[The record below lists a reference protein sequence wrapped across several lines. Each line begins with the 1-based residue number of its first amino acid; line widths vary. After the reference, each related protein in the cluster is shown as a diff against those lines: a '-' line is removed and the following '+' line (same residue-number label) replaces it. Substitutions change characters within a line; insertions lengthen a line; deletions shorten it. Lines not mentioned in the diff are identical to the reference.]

1 MMVTNIKYDLTRA
14 NIKYSQSIKSNNKD
28 HCHHICSGLNQP
40 ALLDQTPNYCFQRK
54 SITSWDADT
63 HKKIPFPDEKCC

>member
-28 HCHHICSGLNQP
+28 HGHHICSGLNQP
-40 ALLDQTPNYCFQRK
+40 ALLDQTPTIASKEKASLRGMQ
-54 SITSWDADT
+54 IPI
-63 HKKIPFPDEKCC
+63 KKYPFPDEKCC